1 MLNSAK
7 EIILVA
13 DSSKFNR
20 VAFTAIAP
28 LSVVN
33 RLVTDYGLDS
43 EIRTRLE
50 DENLEVILA

>member
-1 MLNSAK
+1 MLKSAK

-33 RLVTDYGLDS
+33 RLVTDDGLNSEVIARLESQGLD
-43 EIRTRLE
+43 
-50 DENLEVILA
+50 VILA